1 MNNLTAAVI
10 ASFTKPIYISATPS
24 SLLWIFP
31 LLLCVA
37 IIYKATKMRVLFTS
51 KFIKEVSILFLTLSL
66 VMVGAAAALNIIVW
80 IVTS

>member
-1 MNNLTAAVI
+1 MNNIPVLI
-10 ASFTKPIYISATPS
+10 ASFTRPISIGATPA

-37 IIYKATKMRVLFTS
+37 VIYKATKMRVLFTS

-66 VMVGAAAALNIIVW
+66 VMTGAAVALNIIVW